1 MMNSFVLKGDICYSI
16 DKDTLCT
23 IENGYC
29 VCVDTVSK
37 GVFTTLPKEYST
49 LPLYDYSGKLI
60 IPGLVDLHI
69 HAPQFAFRGLNMD
82 SELLSW
88 LNENAFPE
96 EAKFAD
102 ISYAKKAYTI
112 FAEALK
118 NSVTTRACI
127 FATLHKEATLL
138 LMELMEKSGLISF
151 VGKVNMDRNSPD
163 ILIEESAEKSA
174 KDTEDLALSSI
185 GKFDNTFP
193 IITPRFI
200 PSCTDELMEK
210 LGELAKKHKLSAQS
224 HLSENK
230 DEIKWVAKLC
240 PDAKSYGDA
249 YDKFGLFGKDTK
261 TIMAHCVY
269 SVDEEVN
276 LIKENGVFIAHC
288 PASNTNISSGIAPVR
303 NYLDKG
309 LKIGLGSDVAGGHT
323 ESLFRTISD
332 TIQVSKLYYRLLD
345 DTAKPVTF
353 NEAFYLATKGGGE
366 FFGKVG
372 SFEDGF
378 EFDAVVIDDSVLPHP
393 QELSVKERLERSVYL
408 NADLLGVKAKFVR
421 GKKII

>member
-1 MMNSFVLKGDICYSI
+1 
-16 DKDTLCT
+16 
-23 IENGYC
+23 
-29 VCVDTVSK
+29 
-37 GVFTTLPKEYST
+37 
-49 LPLYDYSGKLI
+49 
-60 IPGLVDLHI
+60 
-69 HAPQFAFRGLNMD
+69 
-82 SELLSW
+82 
-88 LNENAFPE
+88 
-96 EAKFAD
+96 
-102 ISYAKKAYTI
+102 
-112 FAEALK
+112 
-118 NSVTTRACI
+118 
-127 FATLHKEATLL
+127 
-138 LMELMEKSGLISF
+138 
-151 VGKVNMDRNSPD
+151 
-163 ILIEESAEKSA
+163 
-174 KDTEDLALSSI
+174 
-185 GKFDNTFP
+185 
-193 IITPRFI
+193 
-200 PSCTDELMEK
+200 MEK